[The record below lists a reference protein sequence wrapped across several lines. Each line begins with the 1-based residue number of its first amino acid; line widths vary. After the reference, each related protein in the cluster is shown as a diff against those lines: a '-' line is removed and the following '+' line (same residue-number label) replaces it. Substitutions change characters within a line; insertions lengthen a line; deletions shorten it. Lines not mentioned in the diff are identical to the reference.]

1 MRYLVVNHLTDRGE
15 YLHRVYE
22 QGTDFTHFIADA
34 NGIDIYKNDYQIAS
48 FDINRL
54 YYFKLVDPDVVY
66 SDTGRTIIRP
76 ERMLEDSDSELRE
89 RIANKECL
97 KLERQNGPRRVK
109 ASKVNGSKPK
119 L

>member
-22 QGTDFTHFIADA
+22 QGEDFTHFIADA
-34 NGIDIYKNDYQIAS
+34 NGVDIYKNDYQVAS

-54 YYFKLVDPDVVY
+54 FYFKLVDPDVVHSY
-66 SDTGRTIIRP
+66 DGRVIMYP
-76 ERMLEDSDSELRE
+76 KDLLDEPQAELSN
-89 RIANKECL
+89 RIANK
-97 KLERQNGPRRVK
+97 KNLEMAHDRGPRKVK
-109 ASKVNGSKPK
+109 LSETNHKPK